1 MELDVALAQI
11 RTIPDYP
18 KPGIVF
24 KDITPLLSNAEA
36 FASCIKG
43 LNSFLSDETV
53 IVGIEA
59 RGFILASA
67 MAISSERAF
76 VPIRKAGK
84 LPYETFSKS
93 YGLEYGEDVIEV
105 HTDAFSGH
113 TCAIVVD
120 DVLAT
125 GGTVLAAL
133 HLARETGVQVK
144 KVLVLLEITKL
155 GGRARI
161 AADFPDIEVCAL
173 TAI

>member
-1 MELDVALAQI
+1 M
-11 RTIPDYP
+11 
-18 KPGIVF
+18 
-24 KDITPLLSNAEA
+24 
-36 FASCIKG
+36 
-43 LNSFLSDETV
+43 
-53 IVGIEA
+53 
-59 RGFILASA
+59 
-67 MAISSERAF
+67 
-76 VPIRKAGK
+76 PIRKAGK